1 MIRQE
6 GRDETA
12 RLTRGEP
19 FSIFFKAG
27 LAAHKNQVMPH
38 KQLLTA
44 VWSFTYRDDLDY
56 LRAYIRYLRHKL
68 EADPANPKLIV
79 TCPGVGYSLE
89 CPEEKPS

>member
-1 MIRQE
+1 MIWQE
-6 GRDETA
+6 GRDDTA
-12 RLTRGEP
+12 RLIRGEP

-44 VWSFTYRDDLDY
+44 VWSFIYRDDLDY
-56 LRAYIRYLRHKL
+56 LRAYIRYLHHKF

-79 TCPGVGYSLE
+79 TYPGVGISLE